1 MSQIAAQVFLPLFVA
16 MSVPTIAPIF
26 LSLTHGM
33 SPEERSSLAKKGTI
47 TAAVV
52 AALVTLGGQL
62 LFRLLGITVND
73 LRVGG
78 GIILLVLSI
87 YDLVFSKEERR
98 VRDAGDLGVVPLG
111 VPLIVGPATMTTL
124 LVLADGFGRGPV
136 FVALV
141 INLLLIGLVMSQA
154 QRLVDWIGEAGVRA
168 FGKVMS
174 LFMTAIAVAMIR
186 AGLLGF
192 LVEAGIKLPG

>member
-1 MSQIAAQVFLPLFVA
+1 MSQIAAQVFLPLFVT

-33 SPEERSSLAKKGTI
+33 SPEERSSLARKGTV

-62 LFRLLGITVND
+62 LFRVLGITVND

-78 GIILLVLSI
+78 GLILLVLSI

-98 VRDAGDLGVVPLG
+98 ARDAGDLGVVPLG
-111 VPLIVGPATMTTL
+111 VPIIVGPITMTTL

-136 FVALV
+136 FVALAV
-141 INLLLIGLVMSQA
+141 NLLLIGLVMSQA
-154 QRLVDWIGEAGVRA
+154 RRLVDWIGEPGVRA

-192 LVEAGIKLPG
+192 LVEAGIQLPR

>member
-1 MSQIAAQVFLPLFVA
+1 MSQIAAQVFLPLFVT

-33 SPEERSSLAKKGTI
+33 SPEERSSLARKGTV

-62 LFRLLGITVND
+62 LFRVLGITVND

-98 VRDAGDLGVVPLG
+98 ARDAGDLGVVPLG
-111 VPLIVGPATMTTL
+111 VPIIVGPITMTTL

-136 FVALV
+136 FVALAV
-141 INLLLIGLVMSQA
+141 NLLLIGLVMSQA

-192 LVEAGIKLPG
+192 LVEAGIQLPR